1 MDYTIHIEEYWY
13 SELIM
18 TLRMSRTTLE
28 LFRWKSMP
36 RNLLHHQQTF
46 ITKTIGEVLVD
57 HSMVGLRLK
66 TQEAL
71 MWSQDS
77 FLMRN
82 ELLAHQNQL
91 SDKGM
96 ELLQSAL
103 EVVECQILDHLENKK
118 KVIKTNLIK
127 VKRINNSSNKY
138 INKLL
143 ILMIMYM
150 HLRIKNIKI
159 KMKMNQRTHKNCV
172 NHNW

>member
-1 MDYTIHIEEYWY
+1 
-13 SELIM
+13 
-18 TLRMSRTTLE
+18 
-28 LFRWKSMP
+28 
-36 RNLLHHQQTF
+36 
-46 ITKTIGEVLVD
+46 
-57 HSMVGLRLK
+57 
-66 TQEAL
+66 
-71 MWSQDS
+71 
-77 FLMRN
+77 MRN

-118 KVIKTNLIK
+118 RVIKINLIK

-172 NHNW
+172 HHN